1 MRSKSS
7 CVVNQEDKTA
17 SNPYTPRNNNG
28 NITLSDLTIDP
39 TYYQSLF
46 SNWTD
51 NNEALP
57 DFPIDPRE
65 SLVALHFIM
74 MAFEEGIDYLEE
86 DINEGIRDRNLFAID
101 HVQIRLNLV
110 NRGFLS
116 QTGQGRG
123 VLYRSSKSF
132 LDRADWDPRIPGVS

>member
-1 MRSKSS
+1 
-7 CVVNQEDKTA
+7 
-17 SNPYTPRNNNG
+17 
-28 NITLSDLTIDP
+28 
-39 TYYQSLF
+39 
-46 SNWTD
+46 
-51 NNEALP
+51 
-57 DFPIDPRE
+57 
-65 SLVALHFIM
+65 M

-110 NRGFLS
+110 NRGFLT
-116 QTGQGRG
+116 QIGQGRG

>member
-101 HVQIRLNLV
+101 HVQIRLSLV
-110 NRGFLS
+110 NRGFLT
-116 QTGQGRG
+116 QTGHGRR
-123 VLYRSSKSF
+123 VSYRSSKSF
-132 LDRADWDPRIPGVS
+132 LDHAHWDQRIPGAS